1 MANAL
6 SLMLK
11 LAAVCAFLGPLVLF
25 GSDLLFG
32 SVMAISFVW
41 TIGLWIAFM
50 LMIPAVI
57 GITYILAASGSRLGV
72 IGGFI
77 AFIGLVAGASM
88 QVLFRVYSVLN
99 EQGSTATIDQLRSTF
114 KLVASTQMI
123 GLNWPLGLILLSIAC
138 VTTRA
143 VHIAVPILLVIGAIA
158 FPIGRIAGST
168 AGVLISGAAF
178 IVAFGIV
185 GMRLWSMSK
194 EMD

>member
-1 MANAL
+1 MAHAL

-11 LAAVCAFLGPLVLF
+11 IAAIGAFLGPLVLF
-25 GSDLLFG
+25 CSDLLLRTSTFE
-32 SVMAISFVW
+32 W

-57 GITYILAASGSRLGV
+57 GLTYILAASGSRLGV

-77 AFIGLVAGASM
+77 AFMGLVAGASM
-88 QVLFRVYSVLN
+88 QVLFRVYSVLE
-99 EQGSTATIDQLRSTF
+99 EQGSTATIEQLRATF

-138 VTTRA
+138 LTTRA
-143 VHIAVPILLVIGAIA
+143 VHIAVPILLVIGAVA

-168 AGVLISGAAF
+168 AGVLISGAVFIAAF
-178 IVAFGIV
+178 SMIGAK
-185 GMRLWSMSK
+185 LWSIS
-194 EMD
+194 EEIA